1 VLLSGS
7 MEVIIPSSRAFVPRW
22 LLIAF
27 YGAMTVLAGIA
38 NTVTFFE
45 MGQKMGPYPMF
56 LLYFTTMIYVT
67 LYGLTGALTVRARM
81 WKGEVSG
88 SFYSNFVLPEQQ
100 RRLVTL
106 GFWLIVNGLFSQFA
120 NPYVDGNLQS
130 VLYQVCAR
138 VPACRHGCA
147 RVCGYAWV
155 RLVLARPR
163 ALFALAAASSCCS
176 FFFSGNVNILP
187 VVVGLAEAILSYLPI
202 HLVGGLQCGGAV
214 EWRDLGGIGG
224 HCDEC

>member
-1 VLLSGS
+1 MLLSGS

-88 SFYSNFVLPEQQ
+88 TFYSNFVLPEQQ
-100 RRLVTL
+100 RRLVAL

-176 FFFSGNVNILP
+176 FFLFL
-187 VVVGLAEAILSYLPI
+187 GLCEYSACCCRTGGSYSFLFANPPRWWPSMRR
-202 HLVGGLQCGGAV
+202 HRGVAGFGRHWWAL
-214 EWRDLGGIGG
+214 
-224 HCDEC
+224 